1 MGLNIT
7 NTTGKTSG
15 RKSAITIIE
24 ETTGQKN
31 AIAMKFDIKNEG
43 VEKLKESVDSII
55 RNKGVEELKKNA
67 KIGLKI

>member
-7 NTTGKTSG
+7 NTAGKTSG

-24 ETTGQKN
+24 KTTSQNN
-31 AIAMKFDIKNEG
+31 AIAMKFDIKNER
-43 VEKLKESVDSII
+43 VEKLKESVDSIL
-55 RNKGVEELKKNA
+55 RNKGVEEQKKNA